1 MFHNWDIC
9 ELQYSPIK
17 KALGM
22 LNWYLRI
29 FCGNL
34 KFKEKRVILSEMFVW
49 TPEDLLHCLGIASL
63 TEEQPEP
70 KPLLLTGF
78 VHGKILACWSS
89 TATSFH
95 L

>member
-1 MFHNWDIC
+1 
-9 ELQYSPIK
+9 
-17 KALGM
+17 
-22 LNWYLRI
+22 
-29 FCGNL
+29 
-34 KFKEKRVILSEMFVW
+34 MFVW